1 MLPTR
6 IYEALPYIYMLTG
19 VTTLVQLDG
28 VLPMLSASLF
38 FLAGALVWIARS
50 EHRRTDYSYIQE
62 LHQSAVG
69 KIDFFMYELKP
80 FLCALVGVLL
90 MLEGRDLWLLP
101 SALILLIVGLQI
113 WGIRFSLRR
122 HFDPRMRTAL

>member
-6 IYEALPYIYMLTG
+6 LYEALPYLYMSVAVIVL
-19 VTTLVQLDG
+19 LQLDG
-28 VLPMLSASLF
+28 FFSLLSASLF

-62 LHQSAVG
+62 RRQLSYS
-69 KIDFFMYELKP
+69 KFDFFAYELKP
-80 FLCALVGVLL
+80 FICALVGLL
-90 MLEGRDLWLLP
+90 LLLEGRDLWLLP
-101 SALILLIVGLQI
+101 SALILLVVGLQI
-113 WGIRFSLRR
+113 WGMRFSLRR